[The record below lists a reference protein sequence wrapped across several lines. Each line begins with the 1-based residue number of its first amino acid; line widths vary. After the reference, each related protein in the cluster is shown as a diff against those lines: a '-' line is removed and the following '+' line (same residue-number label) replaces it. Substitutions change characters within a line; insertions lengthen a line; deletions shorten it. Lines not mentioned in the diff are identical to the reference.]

1 MLEFLSVDKDE
12 EANFSSLVGS
22 FTDVEQKPNFV
33 CLLFIE
39 LGPDIQFLASVS
51 EMLYNFKLGSNVSLL
66 ALISKTFYS
75 ECSRA
80 AATPATD
87 QGRAGQGCISLVCAA
102 QCNKPGR
109 AGRQVCMYIY

>member
-39 LGPDIQFLASVS
+39 LGPGIQFLASVS
-51 EMLYNFKLGSNVSLL
+51 EMLYNFKLGSNVS
-66 ALISKTFYS
+66 FY
-75 ECSRA
+75 
-80 AATPATD
+80 
-87 QGRAGQGCISLVCAA
+87 
-102 QCNKPGR
+102 
-109 AGRQVCMYIY
+109 